1 MLTYRLLSPEP
12 GLYGFQQ
19 ISGLRADFRFEVT
32 PAGLIEYHVAHE
44 EFLDGRGT
52 TLLTL
57 RGFTVMLD
65 QQLSKCSGFPLS
77 ALGIDLPENSTREL
91 NLMPATGYRFQVPSG
106 PLADFQFD
114 LDVNGQILFDP
125 RFADFA
131 EVTDRK
137 LTLNGHRV
145 TIDVRLSDAS
155 GLFGL
160 GIELLENSTRELN
173 LMPAPRY
180 RFQVP
185 SGALADFEFD
195 LDVDGQIRF
204 DPRFADFAEVTDGKL
219 TLNGHRVTIDLR
231 YRRML

>member
-1 MLTYRLLSPEP
+1 MIPELSSGLIEGADVPTISLEP

-32 PAGLIEYHVAHE
+32 PAGLIEYDVAHE

-52 TLLTL
+52 TLLTV

-65 QQLSKCSGFPLS
+65 QQLSHALVLFG
-77 ALGIDLPENSTREL
+77 LGIDLPENSTREL

-137 LTLNGHRV
+137 LTLNGHQV
-145 TIDVRLSDAS
+145 TIDVRLSHALV
-155 GLFGL
+155 LFGL
-160 GIELLENSTRELN
+160 NIVLLENSTRELN
-173 LMPAPRY
+173 LMPATGY

-185 SGALADFEFD
+185 SGPLADFS
-195 LDVDGQIRF
+195 LTWTSMAKSSLTR
-204 DPRFADFAEVTDGKL
+204 ALL
-219 TLNGHRVTIDLR
+219 TLQRSPIGS
-231 YRRML
+231 